1 MSAGRCRKRVFPR
14 ELAGAGAGASVFP
27 IDAWWRKRSVREGAC
42 REEIDA
48 TKLGSG
54 YPWIFCREALRTPMW
69 VRLR

>member
-27 IDAWWRKRSVREGAC
+27 NDAWWRKRSVREGAC

-54 YPWIFCREALRTPMW
+54 YP
-69 VRLR
+69 